1 MEQPLHILE
10 RYFGYR
16 AFRPGQE
23 EVVRQLLQGRDVL
36 SVMPTGAGKSI
47 CFQVPALCLEGIT
60 LVVSPLISL
69 MKDQVGALL
78 QAGVKAAYLNS
89 SLTERQFGLALRN
102 ARQGMYKIIYAAP
115 ERLETESFLE
125 FARNAE
131 ISLLAVDEA
140 HCISQWGQDFRPS
153 YLNIPQFVKALPR
166 RPVVGAFTATATP
179 QVREDIVRSLEL
191 QDPFSLVSGFDRPNL
206 FFQVDVPKSKKE
218 ALLRFLASRREESG
232 IVYCA
237 TRRTVEE
244 ICTFLQ
250 ERGFSAG
257 RYHAGLESGERQ
269 SSQEDFSYGRTRLMV
284 ATNAFG
290 MGIDKSDVRFVVH
303 YNMPKDVESYY
314 QEAGRAGRDGE
325 EARCLLLYS
334 PGDVRTNQFLIEL
347 RGEEETDQGY
357 EQRVK
362 REQER
367 LKHMTIY
374 CRTTGC
380 LRGYLLRYF
389 GESAREHCGKCGSCL
404 ANFREL
410 DITRDAQQILSCVRR
425 AGERF
430 GAGTIIDILRGAD
443 TERIRSWSL
452 DTLSTYGLMRDYS
465 RDEVQ
470 SRIQYLL
477 ENGCL
482 VQAEGQYPTLALGP
496 KARGVLFQG
505 ETLVAQVRSLP
516 REEVQRA
523 AAASGT
529 PADPEL
535 LRRLQQLRGR
545 LAQQAGVPGYV
556 VFSDKTLREM
566 AAIRPQT
573 LAQMRLVNG
582 VGDFK
587 LEKYGQKFLD
597 EILAFQED

>member
-237 TRRTVEE
+237 TRKTVEE
-244 ICTFLQ
+244 ICAFLQ

-347 RGEEETDQGY
+347 RGDEETDQGY

-367 LKHMTIY
+367 LKHMTVY

-404 ANFREL
+404 ANFQEL

-535 LRRLQQLRGR
+535 LRRLQQLRGW